1 MISKNAVKILEKQ
14 LYQPISLRVQQN
26 CLQILRNI
34 SDQAVKL
41 VRRNTQKKIIFISI
55 EFFFFQENL
64 DSLLQLL
71 IELLQTNDLITV
83 SCAVGIISNLTCNNQ
98 YNKMAV
104 VQSNG
109 VNALINTIIQVH
121 DKEEVLEPAIC
132 ALRHITSRHS
142 HASEA
147 QDAVRNV
154 NGLLPIVELLNPS
167 LYSWPIIKSTISLIR
182 NLALSPNNLPVL
194 RETGSIQKLAQLLV
208 RSHQELQRQ
217 QPNVELIDNY
227 IRMDDILEACVS
239 ALHIIAKDQQN
250 RIVIRDLDC
259 IPLFV
264 RVRNSGFFFCLKFIY
279 WFDLASLF
287 TIKCTN
293 TTCSCGSFM

>member
-41 VRRNTQKKIIFISI
+41 
-55 EFFFFQENL
+55 ENL
-64 DSLLQLL
+64 DSLIQLL
-71 IELLQTNDLITV
+71 IELLQTNDFITV
-83 SCAVGIISNLTCNNQ
+83 SCSVGILSNLTCNNQ

-147 QDAVRNV
+147 QNAVRNF

-167 LYSWPIIKSTISLIR
+167 LYTWPIIKSTISLIR
-182 NLALSPNNLPVL
+182 NLALSPQNLPVL

-217 QPNVELIDNY
+217 PNVELIDNY
-227 IRMDDILEACVS
+227 VRMDDILEACVS

-250 RIVIRDLDC
+250 RMVIRDLDC

-264 RVRNSGFFFCLKFIY
+264 RVSLFFYLKKQSSV
-279 WFDLASLF
+279 FDEFNVASLS
-287 TIKCTN
+287 TINCSN
-293 TTCSCGSFM
+293 TTCSCRCFM